1 MTFPSPAIPAYTPHP
16 SLTNWRPDS
25 WRNRP
30 VVQMPT
36 YPNLDN
42 LLEVENHLKQ
52 WPPLVFAGEARQ
64 LRRRLH
70 DVAQG
75 KAFLIQGG
83 DCAESFSELHAVKI
97 RDTFRVLMQM
107 AIILTFAAQM
117 PVVKVGRMAGQ
128 FAKPRSSDTETID
141 GITLPSYRGDLI
153 NDQAFTPESRNPN
166 PNRLLQGYHQSAATL
181 NLLRAFAQG
190 GYADLHQV
198 HRWTLDFL
206 GSDPQAQRYHELA
219 ARIGECLGFMEAC
232 GLTSETTPSIRET
245 EFFTSHEAL
254 HLNYEEALT
263 RVDSTSGEWYDC
275 SAHLLWIG
283 YRTAQLDGAHVE
295 FLRGIRNPIALKV
308 GPNTDID
315 GLLKLAERLDP
326 LNDPGR
332 LTLVSRMG
340 ADHIEAKLPALIQA
354 TQRAGLS
361 VAWVCDP
368 MHGNTITSRSGVK
381 TRNFQS
387 VLDEVRRFFEIHN
400 AEGSHAGG
408 IHVELTG
415 QNVTECTG
423 GLQDL
428 TDEQLLERY
437 QTACD
442 PRLNASQSIELAFLV
457 AEMLKK

>member
-1 MTFPSPAIPAYTPHP
+1 
-16 SLTNWRPDS
+16 
-25 WRNRP
+25 
-30 VVQMPT
+30 
-36 YPNLDN
+36 
-42 LLEVENHLKQ
+42 
-52 WPPLVFAGEARQ
+52 
-64 LRRRLH
+64 LH

-141 GITLPSYRGDLI
+141 GVTLPSYRGDLI
-153 NDQAFTPESRNPN
+153 NEAAFTPESRIPN
-166 PNRLLQGYHQSAATL
+166 PDRLLQGYHQSAATL

-206 GSDPQAQRYHELA
+206 GSDPQAQRYQALA
-219 ARIGECLGFMEAC
+219 SRIGDCLGFMEAC
-232 GLTSETTPSIRET
+232 GLNSETTPSIRET

-263 RVDSTSGEWYDC
+263 RLDSTSGEWYDC

-308 GPNTDID
+308 GPSTDID

-340 ADHIEAKLPALIQA
+340 AEQIESKLPTLIQA
-354 TQRAGLS
+354 TRKAGLS

-387 VLDEVRRFFEIHN
+387 VLDEVRKFFLIHK

-423 GLQDL
+423 GLQAL

-457 AEMLKK
+457 AEMLKT

>member
-1 MTFPSPAIPAYTPHP
+1 
-16 SLTNWRPDS
+16 
-25 WRNRP
+25 
-30 VVQMPT
+30 
-36 YPNLDN
+36 
-42 LLEVENHLKQ
+42 
-52 WPPLVFAGEARQ
+52 VFAGEARQ

-141 GITLPSYRGDLI
+141 GVTLPSYRGDLI
-153 NDQAFTPESRNPN
+153 NEAAFTPESRIPN
-166 PNRLLQGYHQSAATL
+166 PDRLLQGYHQSAATL

-206 GSDPQAQRYHELA
+206 GSDPQAQRYQALA
-219 ARIGECLGFMEAC
+219 SRIGDCLGFMEAC
-232 GLTSETTPSIRET
+232 GLNSETTPSIRET

-263 RVDSTSGEWYDC
+263 RLDSTSGEWYDC

-308 GPNTDID
+308 GPSTDID

-340 ADHIEAKLPALIQA
+340 AEQIESKLPTLIQA
-354 TQRAGLS
+354 TRKAGLS

-387 VLDEVRRFFEIHN
+387 VLDEVRKFFLIHK

-423 GLQDL
+423 GLQAL

-457 AEMLKK
+457 AEMLKT

>member
-1 MTFPSPAIPAYTPHP
+1 MTFPSPAIPSYTPHP
-16 SLTNWRPDS
+16 SLNNWRPDS
-25 WRNRP
+25 WRKRP

-36 YPNLDN
+36 YPSLDN
-42 LLEVENHLKQ
+42 LLKVENHLKQ

-141 GITLPSYRGDLI
+141 GVTLPSYRGDLI
-153 NDQAFTPESRNPN
+153 NDQAFTQESRNPD

-206 GSDPQAQRYHELA
+206 GSDPQAQRYRELA

-340 ADHIEAKLPALIQA
+340 ADQIEAKLPALIQA

-387 VLDEVRRFFEIHN
+387 VLDEVRRFFQIHN

-423 GLQDL
+423 GLQAL

-457 AEMLKK
+457 AEMLKQ